1 MDMATP
7 EQILTYARVVTLVLC
22 LGGATYLDLKIRR
35 VPNDWWISWA
45 KPALFL
51 LCLELWALEADWT
64 VWLTASAVVAYAS
77 TAVIGR
83 PTLDDIRNGSPEDI
97 LVSLWYLASVVGL
110 IFGALRHLTPLMDG
124 LGVGSLVDCNY
135 CSTTAEIQASY
146 LWGQMLV
153 IGAVLLFFEM
163 CYQLRM
169 LHGGADAKGMMLVA
183 LCVPG
188 WGEIPAAGDALM
200 PPAISLLIWGAMS
213 FLVLP
218 IYVFGMNLAAGDA
231 GNLKMAWHARRLP
244 LSDIP
249 NRHVWLLDEIIE
261 GADGEKKVDT
271 RMRPRRGGRAENKL
285 QDILSELEELG
296 VDKAWTTEKY
306 PFMAFLLFGI
316 LPLLLIGDPILFLL
330 NLVGLP

>member
-1 MDMATP
+1 MVTP
-7 EQILTYARVVTLVLC
+7 EQILTYARLVTLVLC

-83 PTLDDIRNGSPEDI
+83 PTLDDLRNGSPEDI
-97 LVSLWYLASVVGL
+97 LVSIWYLASVVGL

-124 LGVGSLVDCNY
+124 LGFGSLVDCNY

-169 LHGGADAKGMMLVA
+169 LHGGADAKCLMLIA
-183 LCVPG
+183 LCLPG
-188 WGEIPAAGDALM
+188 WGEISAAGDAVM

-213 FLVLP
+213 FLILP
-218 IYVFGMNLAAGDA
+218 IYVFGINLAAGDA
-231 GNLKMAWHARRLP
+231 RNLKMAWHAHRLP
-244 LSDIP
+244 LSEIP
-249 NRHVWLLDEIIE
+249 NRHVWLLDEVIE
-261 GADGEKKVDT
+261 GADGEKKIKT
-271 RMRPRRGGRAENKL
+271 RMRPKRGGRAENKL
-285 QDILSELEELG
+285 HHMLSELEELG
-296 VDKAWTTEKY
+296 ADKAWITEKY
-306 PFMAFLLFGI
+306 PFMAYLMVGTI
-316 LPLLLIGDPILFLL
+316 PLILIGDPILFLL